1 MNKET
6 EEVKPVE
13 FSPHHRDRRNT
24 GTHMQPTQS
33 GGTQSP
39 QKPSETR
46 QQKYHLAQLKL

>member
-1 MNKET
+1 
-6 EEVKPVE
+6 
-13 FSPHHRDRRNT
+13 
-24 GTHMQPTQS
+24 MQPTQS